1 MASWDEREVVARLTE
16 ALEAAFGPGKPP
28 RVFRAPGRVNLIG
41 EHTDYNDGFVLP
53 MAVGRHIWL
62 AAREDS
68 ARHLRLFS
76 VDFGQEA
83 LFDLGCLERDP
94 ARPWGNYVAGVA
106 WAFAQAG
113 LPVRGLE
120 AALTGNV
127 PIGSGLSSSAALET
141 ASAVALEALS
151 GLDVPPVRRALL
163 CQKAEAEFVGVQC
176 GIMDQFVSSL
186 AQEGHAL
193 LLDCRSLEYKRV
205 RVPERA
211 AVVIADTGVRRAL
224 ATSAYN
230 ERRRQCEEGVRLLR
244 RHLPGIRALRDV
256 PWEALERWRGDLPE
270 AVYRRCAHVVQEN
283 ARVLAAVDA
292 LHAGDL
298 ETMGRLM
305 DASHASLRDLY
316 EVSCPELDLMVQLAR
331 SLPGCF
337 GSRLTGAGFGGC
349 TVSLVATERAEA
361 FAQDLAAAYAAR
373 TGRRT
378 EAFVERPAGGAG
390 EVHLGRNA
398 RRKALAL

>member
-16 ALEAAFGPGKPP
+16 ALEAAFGPGKPA

-68 ARHLRLFS
+68 VRHLRLFS

-83 LFDLGCLERDP
+83 HFDLGRLERDP

-106 WAFAQAG
+106 WAFAQEG

-141 ASAVALEALS
+141 ASAVALEALT

-205 RVPERA
+205 RVPEGA

-283 ARVLAAVDA
+283 ARVLAAVEA

-316 EVSCPELDLMVQLAR
+316 EVSCPELDLMVELAR

-349 TVSLVATERAEA
+349 TVSLVAAERAEA

-398 RRKALAL
+398 RRRALAL

>member
-1 MASWDEREVVARLTE
+1 MNNGKGKPVASWDEREVVARLKG
-16 ALEAAFGPGKPP
+16 ALETAFGPGKPP

-53 MAVGRHIWL
+53 MAVGRYLWL

-68 ARHLRLFS
+68 VRHLRLFS
-76 VDFGQEA
+76 VDFQEEA
-83 LFDLGCLERDP
+83 RFDLGHLERDL
-94 ARPWGNYVAGVA
+94 ARPWANYVAGVA
-106 WAFAQAG
+106 WAYAGDG

-141 ASAVALEALS
+141 AAAVALEALT

-163 CQKAEAEFVGVQC
+163 CQQAEAEFVGVQC

-193 LLDCRSLEYKRV
+193 WLDCRSLEYE
-205 RVPERA
+205 RVPVPSEA

-224 ATSAYN
+224 AASAYN
-230 ERRRQCEEGVRLLR
+230 ERRRQCEEGVRLLQ
-244 RHLPGIRALRDV
+244 RHLPGVQALRDV
-256 PWEALERWRGDLPE
+256 PWDALERWRDDLPE
-270 AVYRRCAHVVQEN
+270 VVYRRCAHVVQEN
-283 ARVLAAVDA
+283 GRVLAAVEA
-292 LHAGDL
+292 LYAGDL
-298 ETMGRLM
+298 ERMGRLM

-316 EVSCPELDLMVQLAR
+316 EVSCPELDLMVDLAH

-349 TVSLVATERAEA
+349 TVSLVAAERAET
-361 FAQDLAAAYAAR
+361 FAQDLAAAYTAR

-378 EAFVERPAGGAG
+378 EVFVAHPAEGAG
-390 EVHLGRNA
+390 EVHL
-398 RRKALAL
+398 